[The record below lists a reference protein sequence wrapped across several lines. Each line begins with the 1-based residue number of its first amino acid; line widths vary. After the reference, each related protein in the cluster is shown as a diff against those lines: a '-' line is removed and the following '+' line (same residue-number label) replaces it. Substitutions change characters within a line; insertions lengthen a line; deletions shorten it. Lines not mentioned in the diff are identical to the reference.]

1 MNTNLT
7 ERVGN
12 YVVTPL
18 TQTTHNGQIEAAVS
32 IRRGKYDRIFRFIE
46 LFDSPSV
53 SVVCPMWAI
62 RNFSITPP
70 LLPR

>member
-18 TQTTHNGQIEAAVS
+18 IQTMQNGLIEAAVS

-46 LFDSPSV
+46 LFDSPSSASKYALSEGRSMV
-53 SVVCPMWAI
+53 LS
-62 RNFSITPP
+62 NQLS
-70 LLPR
+70 